1 MLSCKAFATNSL
13 KLTFVWDVWFDG
25 QIIYSK
31 IEHLSNIDETR
42 VGTEHVEDNLFLGVA
57 YNSEKKWGA
66 IDPLGFTGPDPLLIC
81 TCFLK

>member
-1 MLSCKAFATNSL
+1 MIMPMLSCKAFVTNSL

-57 YNSEKKWGA
+57 YNSEKNGEQLTPSVSLA
-66 IDPLGFTGPDPLLIC
+66 LTHC
-81 TCFLK
+81 